1 MTSPKKVCI
10 KTYGCQMQVYDSDRM
25 LSLLK
30 PFGYTQTEDPTEA
43 NLIILNTC
51 NIREKAEQKIFSEL
65 GRIREYKK
73 AQEAQGQE
81 YLIAVGGCVAQAQG
95 DEIVRQ
101 APYVSV
107 VFGPQNYHRLP
118 EYLTKVRRESSWRSP
133 EGVAAIQNGSPHR
146 CAPRDDV
153 PVRKHHVDVE
163 FPVES
168 KFDYIPAVSETKAS
182 AFLTIQEG
190 CNKFCHFCV
199 VPYTRGAEYSRPVKA
214 IIEEAKHL
222 VGLGAKEITLLGQ
235 NVSDYHGDD
244 EKGNPASLAVLLETV
259 AKELPELKRLRYT
272 TSHPRDITDHLIEC
286 HGSLP
291 QLMPYLHL
299 PVQTGSDKMLK
310 AMNRKHTI
318 DLYYGLMEK
327 FRKARPDIMVS
338 SDFIV
343 GYPGETQEDHKQT
356 LQLVQDCIDVGYS
369 FNYSVR
375 PGTPASV
382 LDQVPEDVKTPRLYE
397 LQDLL
402 RMKQLLAHQKQ
413 VGLVN
418 EVLVE
423 KKGKEPGQLI
433 GKNPHLQSV
442 YFDGDES
449 LIGEIVPVK
458 ILAAYQNSLHGEL
471 IEA

>member
-1 MTSPKKVCI
+1 MRKKVCI

-30 PFGYTQTEDPTEA
+30 PFGYDTTDDPKEA
-43 NLIILNTC
+43 NLLILNTC

-73 AQEAQGQE
+73 EQEDKGQE

-95 DEIVRQ
+95 DEIIKQ
-101 APYVSV
+101 APYVSI

-118 EYLTKVRRESSWRSP
+118 EYLEKVRREESLRQIAKADGQVLKKKSRHS
-133 EGVAAIQNGSPHR
+133 AK
-146 CAPRDDV
+146 C
-153 PVRKHHVDVE
+153 VDIE

-168 KFDYIPAVSETKAS
+168 KFDHIPAVSETRAS

-199 VPYTRGAEYSRPVKA
+199 VPYTRGAEYSRPVA
-214 IIEEAKHL
+214 EIIKEAKHL
-222 VGLGAKEITLLGQ
+222 TSLGAKEITLLGQ
-235 NVSDYHGDD
+235 NVSDYHGEN
-244 EKGNPASLAVLLETV
+244 EKGKSTSLAMLLEAVIENVPT
-259 AKELPELKRLRYT
+259 LTRLRYT

-286 HGSLP
+286 HGNIP

-318 DLYYGLMEK
+318 DLYYQLMEK

-343 GYPGETQEDHKQT
+343 GYPGETLDDHKQT
-356 LQLVQDCIDVGYS
+356 LQLIQDCIDVGYS

-382 LDQVPEDVKTPRLYE
+382 LDQVPEEVKTERLYE

-402 RMKQLLAHQKQ
+402 RMKQVIAHQKQ
-413 VGLVN
+413 VGLIN
-418 EVLVE
+418 DVLVE
-423 KKGKEPGQLI
+423 KKGKKEGQLI
-433 GKNPHLQSV
+433 GKNPYLQSV

-449 LIGEIVPVK
+449 LIGQIVPVM
-458 ILAAYQNSLHGEL
+458 IQAAYQNSLQGVCEL
-471 IEA
+471 SYYAREVS